1 MACTTFVDMFLLSKS
16 KHFLV
21 GGITVSMLIWGMSWP
36 SAKILSHYG
45 APIEIAFIRFIFT
58 FISLLFILQFLKVN
72 LAINKKGIPSLFFAS
87 VLIALYSMLFF
98 TGILKGM
105 PGAGGVLVTTMT
117 PIMSYLLVMII
128 KKRTPT
134 KREMLGLCIGFIAG
148 CILLSVW
155 SQSSAILQSGNLFFI
170 LSTLVWAVLS
180 RVTALSF
187 NYGSPLA
194 FTLWMYLLCIFILA
208 LFINF
213 QSVQQILLNGDLK
226 FWLNMSFNGI
236 INTGIATTF
245 FFYATSKIG
254 AEKTSSFIY
263 IVPFAAAFSSL
274 IAIGEIIKWNTIV
287 GGVLGIMAVWVINR
301 KNLQQK

>member
-1 MACTTFVDMFLLSKS
+1 MFPFSKN
-16 KHFLV
+16 KHFLI

-45 APIEIAFIRFIFT
+45 QPIEIAFIRFVFT
-58 FISLLFILQFLKVN
+58 FISLLFILKFLKIN
-72 LAINKKGIPSLFFAS
+72 LAITKKGIPSLFFAAT
-87 VLIALYSMLFF
+87 LIALYSMLFF

-117 PIMSYLLVMII
+117 PIMSYVLVMII

-134 KREMLGLCIGFIAG
+134 TKEMLGLGIGFVAG

-155 SQSSAILQSGNLFFI
+155 NHSSAILQSGNLFFI

-194 FTLWMYLLCIFILA
+194 FTLWMYLICIFILA

-213 QSVQQILLNGDLK
+213 QSVQQILLKGDLK

-236 INTGIATTF
+236 INTGLATTF

-263 IVPFAAAFSSL
+263 IVPFAAAFSSY
-274 IAIGEIIKWNTIV
+274 IAIGEIIKWNTLV
-287 GGVLGIMAVWVINR
+287 GGILGIAAVWVINR
-301 KNLQQK
+301 KNQEIK

>member
-1 MACTTFVDMFLLSKS
+1 MFPFSKN
-16 KHFLV
+16 KHFLI

-45 APIEIAFIRFIFT
+45 QPIEIAFIRFVFT
-58 FISLLFILQFLKVN
+58 FISLLFILKFLKIN
-72 LAINKKGIPSLFFAS
+72 LAITKKGIPSLFFAAT
-87 VLIALYSMLFF
+87 LIALYSMLFF

-117 PIMSYLLVMII
+117 PIMSYVLVMII

-134 KREMLGLCIGFIAG
+134 TKEMLGLGIGFVAG

-155 SQSSAILQSGNLFFI
+155 NQSSTILQSGNLFFI

-194 FTLWMYLLCIFILA
+194 FTLWMYLICIFILA

-213 QSVQQILLNGDLK
+213 QSVQQILLKGDLK

-236 INTGIATTF
+236 INTGLATTF

-263 IVPFAAAFSSL
+263 IVPFAAAFSSY
-274 IAIGEIIKWNTIV
+274 IAIGEIIKWNTLV
-287 GGVLGIMAVWVINR
+287 GGILGIAAVWVINR
-301 KNLQQK
+301 KNQEIK